1 MTSGPEV
8 DSANEQE
15 IYQFPWVV
23 FDVASKQV
31 VDEKTVYVKPSLHE
45 SLGVKCAK
53 ASLGDEAASS
63 LDTAGT
69 LQQAVQVS
77 SPSAHDPDL
86 RWCGPIQRCRDAD
99 CRLPG
104 CRNSTTMCTGRS

>member
-1 MTSGPEV
+1 VTSDPEV

-31 VDEKTVYVKPSLHE
+31 VDEKSVYVKPVLHE

-53 ASLGDEAASS
+53 ASLGDEAASN

-69 LQQAVQVS
+69 LQQAVQVR
-77 SPSAHDPDL
+77 SPSVQALDF
-86 RWCGPIQRCRDAD
+86 RWRGRSFHGAAD
-99 CRLPG
+99 
-104 CRNSTTMCTGRS
+104 STTPER